1 MRLVALMLALAVV
14 ASPALADEPES
25 SSVVVLRGSS
35 APPTPW
41 YGAPPQP
48 QVETEYVPVY
58 YYPVWFNGR
67 TVSRRHHVHS
77 PIHSPARNR

>member
-41 YGAPPQP
+41 YGPPAQSEV
-48 QVETEYVPVY
+48 QTVDVPVY

-67 TVSRRHHVHS
+67 VISRRHHAHS
-77 PIHSPARNR
+77 PAHSPARNR